1 MKKTILTA
9 LAALTC
15 FAWAEAKEIKGTV
28 KTVDGEALSGV
39 VVSDGLNTT
48 VTDSKGRFVMD
59 ADSDSK
65 FVFISTPSGY
75 ISETL
80 EGETL
85 YYKSIGKKVK
95 SYDFLVKKNPKD
107 DTNHNLIVVADPQ
120 ISDAD
125 EFPSLLE
132 HSKFMGEYIK
142 GMDSDYT
149 FGLCL
154 GDIVGWNHALYPEYN
169 KVMSHTGIAF
179 RNVMGNHDMTNYGR
193 AHETSMT
200 DYQKMFGPA
209 WYSFNVGKVHYI
221 VINNNFFI
229 GTDWYYIGYIDERQL
244 QWLENDLKHVKKGS
258 QVIVSLHIP
267 TTLDK
272 SDREGFNYG
281 NISDNTVNK
290 KALYALLEPYKTLIL
305 SGHMHT
311 ADYEQISENIAEMN
325 VTGLCGAWWCGPVCI
340 DGSPAG
346 FKDMEINGSDI
357 SWKYIGCGHHEDYQM
372 KVYVDDEQHQG
383 YVVANIWDYDPAW
396 KVEYFE
402 DGVKVC
408 DMEQFKAQDPL
419 ARELYKDPSS
429 LKRTWVYAAPTE
441 NMFRAKHSA
450 QAKTLEVR
458 ATDRFGRVYSQ
469 TISR

>member
-1 MKKTILTA
+1 
-9 LAALTC
+9 
-15 FAWAEAKEIKGTV
+15 
-28 KTVDGEALSGV
+28 
-39 VVSDGLNTT
+39 
-48 VTDSKGRFVMD
+48 
-59 ADSDSK
+59 
-65 FVFISTPSGY
+65 
-75 ISETL
+75 
-80 EGETL
+80 
-85 YYKSIGKKVK
+85 
-95 SYDFLVKKNPKD
+95 
-107 DTNHNLIVVADPQ
+107 
-120 ISDAD
+120 
-125 EFPSLLE
+125 
-132 HSKFMGEYIK
+132 
-142 GMDSDYT
+142 
-149 FGLCL
+149 
-154 GDIVGWNHALYPEYN
+154 
-169 KVMSHTGIAF
+169 
-179 RNVMGNHDMTNYGR
+179 
-193 AHETSMT
+193 
-200 DYQKMFGPA
+200 
-209 WYSFNVGKVHYI
+209 
-221 VINNNFFI
+221 
-229 GTDWYYIGYIDERQL
+229 
-244 QWLENDLKHVKKGS
+244 VKKGS
-258 QVIVSLHIP
+258 QVIVSMHIP

-357 SWKYIGCGHHEDYQM
+357 SWKYIGCGHPEDYQM

-396 KVEYFE
+396 EVEYFE

-441 NMFRAKHSA
+441 NMFSAKHSA